1 MTEKQSKSDMQER
14 RKETG
19 QEYCKSEHGKG
30 GTGVTQDMKEAGQDR
45 NRTRC
50 MQDYAGQDVCGKDC
64 MQDMIDAG
72 QDRCK

>member
-30 GTGVTQDMKEAGQDR
+30 GRQDRIETGQDACR
-45 NRTRC
+45 I
-50 MQDYAGQDVCGKDC
+50 MQDRMYAEKIVCRTGC
-64 MQDMIDAG
+64 
-72 QDRCK
+72 RT